1 MRIDEFHERLRPVG
15 VFYVDVHPARWR
27 EDGSLE
33 FLLLRRLSTN
43 PAVPMPGEWQTVS
56 GKLVPGERISEA
68 FARQVHSKTGTW
80 PSQLFKFRSVAQFYD
95 DTYDTVMLV
104 PNAVAMMPPGPVEL
118 DETLHDEFVWLP
130 VDDALEKLMYPTQRW
145 AVETAARLLSVGDDG
160 ITRAQEGQVELTAL
174 A

>member
-1 MRIDEFHERLRPVG
+1 MRIDEFQERLRPVG

-27 EDGSLE
+27 EDGTLE

-56 GKLVPGERISEA
+56 GKLLHGERISVA
-68 FARQVHSKTGTW
+68 FARQVHDKTGNW

-95 DTYDTVMLV
+95 DNYDTVMLV
-104 PNAVAMMPPGPVEL
+104 PNAVAIMPPGPVEL
-118 DETLHDEFVWLP
+118 DQTLHDEFVWLP
-130 VDDALEKLMYPTQRW
+130 AKDALEKLIYPTQRW
-145 AVETAARLLSVGDDG
+145 AVETATQLLSLGDDG
-160 ITRAQEGQVELTAL
+160 TTRVREGQVELTAL